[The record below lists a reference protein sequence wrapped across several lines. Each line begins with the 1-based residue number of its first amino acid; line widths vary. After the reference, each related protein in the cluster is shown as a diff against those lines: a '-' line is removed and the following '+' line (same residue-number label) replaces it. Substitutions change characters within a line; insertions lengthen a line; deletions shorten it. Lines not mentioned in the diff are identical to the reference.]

1 MKTFIASP
9 RVIQGYPINSVV
21 FIEGLWLL
29 LNKMDDISS
38 DKINLVDFELYDEEL
53 VYERIPKLK
62 GNLNESE
69 ETFVDINEKTGE
81 LHFNPKHKHMGF
93 STANDAR
100 ATNQANVEISILSYV
115 LNRKKYIKKLSWNI
129 LLIIILSYS
138 FSWIILFYLAR
149 ILFLHIFTILNDRN
163 MCLSGTL
170 NPAIVM
176 ETHPTKIAV
185 LTNLSMWRG
194 NYPVI
199 RIKRV
204 ELPRSFNIIGKRIPV
219 AGKYQNVKEQ
229 SFWDYYDP
237 IPLPLGI
244 NNKDVIDKKINEISV
259 YDWVELTKQIGIMG
273 SNIKEGYYPINVEKN
288 SWKEIEEPKFTQFNE
303 EK

>member
-1 MKTFIASP
+1 MKIFVASP

-21 FIEGLWLL
+21 FIEGIWLL
-29 LNKMDDISS
+29 LNKLDDVSS
-38 DKINLVDFELYDEEL
+38 DKINLDDFELYDEES

-69 ETFVDINEKTGE
+69 ETFVDINEITGE
-81 LHFNPKHKHMGF
+81 VHFNPKHKHIGF
-93 STANDAR
+93 STADDAR
-100 ATNQANVEISILSYV
+100 ASNQANVKISILSYV
-115 LNRKKYIKKLSWNI
+115 LNRKKYIKKLSWHI
-129 LLIIILSYS
+129 LLIIILSYT

-170 NPAIVM
+170 NPAIVID
-176 ETHPTKIAV
+176 TQPTKIGV

-194 NYPVI
+194 NYPII
-199 RIKRV
+199 RIKKV
-204 ELPRSFNIIGKRIPV
+204 ELPNSYNTIGKRIPV
-219 AGKYQNVKEQ
+219 AGKYQNVAEQ
-229 SFWDYYDP
+229 SFWDYYMP

-244 NNKDVIDKKINEISV
+244 NNKEIIDQKINEISV
-259 YDWVELTKQIGIMG
+259 YEWVELNKQLSKIG
-273 SNIKEGYYPINVEKN
+273 SNIKEGYYPIDVEEN